1 MQMLIWSVR
10 LDNVSMGLQ
19 VKMEADMTRAVARV
33 FIAIAGTKFAHVH
46 TVLVCD
52 HQKVW
57 LV

>member
-1 MQMLIWSVR
+1 MLIWSVR